1 MQPMLTPADAD
12 AVLRPVLLKDLRIQ
26 CRARGLTP
34 AGGQEALRERLKEHM
49 LATGDFT
56 LKDEQGK
63 TIIPDQIRAEVD
75 RVTNNYA
82 RPDGQNVGNYLTDR
96 NTSRVLAPPGGHSQ
110 ISLGG
115 DEPAP
120 APRPA
125 PMAPPPAMVNPPA
138 AEAPAPAAPAMH
150 AQREAFHDANVNN
163 NYSRPAGQNVGNFLT
178 DRNSSRVLAPP
189 GGASQITF
197 G

>member
-1 MQPMLTPADAD
+1 MPMLTPADAD
-12 AVLRPVLLKDLRIQ
+12 SVLRPVLLKDLRIQ

-63 TIIPDQIRAEVD
+63 SIVPEQIKAEVD
-75 RVTNNYA
+75 RVSNNYA

-110 ISLGG
+110 ISFG

-120 APRPA
+120 APKPA
-125 PMAPPPAMVNPPA
+125 PMPLSPALVNPPA
-138 AEAPAPAAPAMH
+138 AAAPSPAAPTFP
-150 AQREAFHDANVNN
+150 AQRETIHDANVNN